1 MTYLDSYLVC
11 KTEKEFTDK
20 VQQDLTVAALF
31 LGNDPKIVDEI
42 KQAATD
48 VANRKGFHFS
58 KDFRI

>member
-31 LGNDPKIVDEI
+31 LGNDPK
-42 KQAATD
+42 
-48 VANRKGFHFS
+48 NSR
-58 KDFRI
+58 RN